1 MQQEMKKKYDK
12 PAVNV
17 IHANC
22 GGFMAETIS
31 GATIGGTNNNTS
43 SNELGTA
50 SGDNSTGV
58 YTSKGHTILW
68 DEEEE

>member
-12 PAVNV
+12 PVVNV

-31 GATIGGTNNNTS
+31 GAAIGGYNNNTDA
-43 SNELGTA
+43 NEVGTG
-50 SGDNSTGV
+50 SGDTTEGV

-68 DEEEE
+68 DEDEE

>member
-1 MQQEMKKKYDK
+1 MQKEMKKKYDK
-12 PAVNV
+12 PVVNV

-31 GATIGGTNNNTS
+31 GVTIGGTGNNTS
-43 SNELGTA
+43 SDEVGVG
-50 SGDNSTGV
+50 SGDTTPGV

-68 DEEEE
+68 DEDEE